1 MLFLFPRW
9 DMLVSW
15 RIFIYVLLILVS
27 QKILWEWYI
36 FPTFTD
42 ENQTKNGGKY
52 SMHGSDGLW
61 N

>member
-1 MLFLFPRW
+1 
-9 DMLVSW
+9 MLVSW

-52 SMHGSDGLW
+52 SMHGSDGL
-61 N
+61 